1 MMVERCF
8 LRRKV
13 KLGNSFRDWKQEKMK
28 VESRFAQISKIIY
41 VGGYMRTFFLIFL
54 ALSAAAT
61 LVNASEIRE
70 IELTDG
76 SVITGEVVSLSGGVY
91 TIRSAALGTL
101 QVEESKVRTIRSKGF
116 SSTTGDTAG
125 QLKSLQEKM
134 MSDGEVMNTIQSLQN
149 DPDFQKILEDPEIMK
164 AVQAGD
170 INALMAN
177 PRFMELINKP
187 AVQEIGK
194 RMSQ

>member
-1 MMVERCF
+1 MGILLTPYKSIR
-8 LRRKV
+8 
-13 KLGNSFRDWKQEKMK
+13 
-28 VESRFAQISKIIY
+28 VESRFAHRSKMIH
-41 VGGYMRTFFLIFL
+41 VGGYMKTFLLIFL
-54 ALSAAAT
+54 ALSAVTT
-61 LVNASEIRE
+61 LVNAAEIRE

-91 TIRSAALGTL
+91 TIRSAALGTV
-101 QVEESKVRTIRSKGF
+101 QVEEQKVRTIRIKG
-116 SSTTGDTAG
+116 SSGATGDTAG

-134 MSDGEVMNTIQSLQN
+134 LSDGEVMNTIQSLQN
-149 DPDFQKILEDPEIMK
+149 DPDFQKLLQDPEIMK

-177 PRFMELINKP
+177 PRFMELLNKP

-194 RMSQ
+194 RISQ

>member
-1 MMVERCF
+1 MKTF
-8 LRRKV
+8 L
-13 KLGNSFRDWKQEKMK
+13 
-28 VESRFAQISKIIY
+28 
-41 VGGYMRTFFLIFL
+41 LIFL
-54 ALSAAAT
+54 AVSATTT
-61 LVNASEIRE
+61 LVNAAEIRE

-76 SVITGEVVSLSGGVY
+76 SVINGEIVSLSGGVY
-91 TIRSAALGTL
+91 TIRSAALGAV
-101 QVEESKVRTIRSKGF
+101 QIEESKVRTIRSKG
-116 SSTTGDTAG
+116 SSSNTGDTAG

-134 MSDGEVMNTIQSLQN
+134 TSDGEVMNTIQSLQN

-177 PRFMELINKP
+177 PRFKELINKP

>member
-1 MMVERCF
+1 
-8 LRRKV
+8 
-13 KLGNSFRDWKQEKMK
+13 MK
-28 VESRFAQISKIIY
+28 VESRFAQMSKIIY
-41 VGGYMRTFFLIFL
+41 VGGYMKTFLLIFL

-61 LVNASEIRE
+61 LVNAAEIRE

-76 SVITGEVVSLSGGVY
+76 SVITGEVVSLSAGVY

-101 QVEESKVRTIRSKGF
+101 QVEESKVRTIRSKG
-116 SSTTGDTAG
+116 SSNTTGDTAG

-177 PRFMELINKP
+177 PRFMELTNKP